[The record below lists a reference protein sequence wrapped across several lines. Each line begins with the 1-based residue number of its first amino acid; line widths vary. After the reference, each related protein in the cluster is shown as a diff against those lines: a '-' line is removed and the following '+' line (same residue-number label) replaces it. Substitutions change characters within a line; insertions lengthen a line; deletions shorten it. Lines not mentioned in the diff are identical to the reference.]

1 MDASITGLAAQDAI
15 EVKALISNAMADYE
29 EGKVITATNR
39 RLENL
44 FATYQGEGKIMLVAK
59 IGSTIVGAAGVGP
72 LHGLSRAE
80 GIAEIRDLVVSK
92 KHRRMGIGGKLLA
105 ACVDFTKGQG
115 YQTIYLETTPAMSG
129 AQRLFEGFGF
139 RAVVEQKA
147 DKSESSQSS
156 EEVPGYYIL
165 EDLRKSTT

>member
-1 MDASITGLAAQDAI
+1 MDATITGLAAQDAI
-15 EVKALISNAMADYE
+15 EVKALIRNAMADYE

-139 RAVVEQKA
+139 RAVVEQKS
-147 DKSESSQSS
+147 D
-156 EEVPGYYIL
+156 
-165 EDLRKSTT
+165 